1 MNVLNLPFLK
11 RAQKAF
17 GQYLAETAQLG
28 SQRLI
33 QNLYHKTPL
42 YQHVKEQTIPPAFL
56 RLVQKCLR
64 EFCDNCYLIVMD

>member
-42 YQHVKEQTIPPAFL
+42 
-56 RLVQKCLR
+56 
-64 EFCDNCYLIVMD
+64 